1 MTAICRSAGSPV
13 AGWVVGQPRCRCPNT
28 LAPAYRA
35 VAQVHARF
43 TFAPDTFAM
52 RPSSRPHF
60 MPGRRQ
66 LLCAAAALAVA
77 SPSRAQSLPVQ
88 DELWTDGV
96 RGRSLPVRIRWPTT
110 PLGEAAADTPVVLF
124 SHGLG
129 GTRAGG
135 AVWGEAWAAAGFAVL
150 HLQHPGSDFEAVRAG
165 AGSFSNRAGLAAVAG
180 PEQLLARLLDVR
192 FAVDEIGRRQAAGQ
206 ARWVGARMDRLGLCG
221 HSFGAHTTLG
231 AAGQRYPGFEGISEP
246 RLASFIAFSPT
257 VPAIGNA
264 QQAFGRLSRPVLTLT
279 GTRDEDVLGNGATPD
294 KRIAVFAAL
303 PPGGKAQ
310 LVLQDADHMTFGG
323 QTGRAAE
330 IVPRESV
337 TRDQQARDH
346 ALVAAITTDWW
357 RATLLDDADARA
369 RLIAPAGL
377 RPGDRW
383 QQK

>member
-1 MTAICRSAGSPV
+1 MLAVTQTAIPTRRDCLQALL
-13 AGWVVGQPRCRCPNT
+13 VGT
-28 LAPAYRA
+28 LG
-35 VAQVHARF
+35 V
-43 TFAPDTFAM
+43 
-52 RPSSRPHF
+52 
-60 MPGRRQ
+60 G
-66 LLCAAAALAVA
+66 AALAN
-77 SPSRAQSLPVQ
+77 AQSPAPGVE
-88 DELWTDGV
+88 DDTWTDTARKRDV
-96 RGRSLPVRIRWPTT
+96 PVRVRWPQSDRHN
-110 PLGEAAADTPVVLF
+110 AALPVVLF

-129 GTRAGG
+129 GTRDGG
-135 AVWGEAWAAAGFAVL
+135 TVWGEAWAAAGFVVV
-150 HLQHPGSDFEAVRAG
+150 HIQHPGSD
-165 AGSFSNRAGLAAVAG
+165 LAAVSRTATSFSDKAG
-180 PEQLLARLLDVR
+180 LRVAAGAAQLLARLQDVGFVLNQISLR
-192 FAVDEIGRRQAAGQ
+192 HAARQGRWATARHGAVG
-206 ARWVGARMDRLGLCG
+206 MSG

-231 AAGQRYPGFEGISEP
+231 MAGQRYPGFEGISEP

-257 VPAIGNA
+257 VPSVGDA

-279 GTRDEDVLGNGATPD
+279 GTRDDDVLGNGATPD
-294 KRIAVFAAL
+294 KRIAVFPAL
-303 PPGGKAQ
+303 PSSGKAQ

>member
-1 MTAICRSAGSPV
+1 V
-13 AGWVVGQPRCRCPNT
+13 AVTQAAKPTRRDCLQALLVGT
-28 LAPAYRA
+28 LG
-35 VAQVHARF
+35 V
-43 TFAPDTFAM
+43 
-52 RPSSRPHF
+52 
-60 MPGRRQ
+60 G
-66 LLCAAAALAVA
+66 AALAN
-77 SPSRAQSLPVQ
+77 AQSSAPGVE
-88 DELWTDGV
+88 DDTWTDTARKRDV
-96 RGRSLPVRIRWPTT
+96 PVRVRWPQSDRLNTA
-110 PLGEAAADTPVVLF
+110 LPVVLF

-129 GTRAGG
+129 GTRDGG
-135 AVWGEAWAAAGFAVL
+135 AAWGEAWAAAGFVVV
-150 HLQHPGSDFEAVRAG
+150 HIQHPGSD
-165 AGSFSNRAGLAAVAG
+165 LAAVSRTATSFSDKAG
-180 PEQLLARLLDVR
+180 LRAAAGAPQLLARLQDVGFVLSQISLR
-192 FAVDEIGRRQAAGQ
+192 HAAQQGRWATARPGAVG
-206 ARWVGARMDRLGLCG
+206 MSG

-231 AAGQRYPGFEGISEP
+231 MAGQRYPGFEGISEP

-257 VPAIGNA
+257 VPAVGDP
-264 QQAFGRLSRPVLTLT
+264 QQAFSRLSRPVLTLT

>member
-1 MTAICRSAGSPV
+1 MAVTQTAKPTRRDCLQALL
-13 AGWVVGQPRCRCPNT
+13 VGT
-28 LAPAYRA
+28 LG
-35 VAQVHARF
+35 V
-43 TFAPDTFAM
+43 
-52 RPSSRPHF
+52 
-60 MPGRRQ
+60 G
-66 LLCAAAALAVA
+66 AALAN
-77 SPSRAQSLPVQ
+77 AQSPAPGVE
-88 DELWTDGV
+88 DDTWTDTARKRDV
-96 RGRSLPVRIRWPTT
+96 PVRVRWPQSDRHN
-110 PLGEAAADTPVVLF
+110 AALPVVLF

-129 GTRAGG
+129 GTRDGG
-135 AVWGEAWAAAGFAVL
+135 TVWGEAWAAAGFVVV
-150 HLQHPGSDFEAVRAG
+150 HIQHPGSD
-165 AGSFSNRAGLAAVAG
+165 LAAVSRTATSFSDKAG
-180 PEQLLARLLDVR
+180 LRVAAGAAQLLARLQDVGFVLNQISLR
-192 FAVDEIGRRQAAGQ
+192 HAARQGRWATARHGAVG
-206 ARWVGARMDRLGLCG
+206 MSG

-231 AAGQRYPGFEGISEP
+231 MAGQRYPGFEGISEP

-257 VPAIGNA
+257 VPSVGDA

-279 GTRDEDVLGNGATPD
+279 GTRDDDVLGNGATPD
-294 KRIAVFAAL
+294 KRIAVFPAL
-303 PPGGKAQ
+303 PSSGKAQ

>member
-1 MTAICRSAGSPV
+1 MAVTQTAISTRRDCLQALL
-13 AGWVVGQPRCRCPNT
+13 VGA
-28 LAPAYRA
+28 LGVGVAPAN
-35 VAQVHARF
+35 
-43 TFAPDTFAM
+43 
-52 RPSSRPHF
+52 
-60 MPGRRQ
+60 
-66 LLCAAAALAVA
+66 
-77 SPSRAQSLPVQ
+77 AQSPA
-88 DELWTDGV
+88 DGV
-96 RGRSLPVRIRWPTT
+96 EDDTWADTDRKRDVPVRVRWPKPDQHNTA
-110 PLGEAAADTPVVLF
+110 LPVVLF

-129 GTRAGG
+129 GTRDGG
-135 AVWGEAWAAAGFAVL
+135 MVWGQAWAAAGFVVV
-150 HLQHPGSDFEAVRAG
+150 HLQHPGSD
-165 AGSFSNRAGLAAVAG
+165 LAAVSRTATSFSDKAG
-180 PEQLLARLLDVR
+180 LRAAAGAAQLLARLQDVG
-192 FAVDEIGRRQAAGQ
+192 FVLNQIGLRHAARQGRWAT
-206 ARWVGARMDRLGLCG
+206 ARPGTVGMSG

-231 AAGQRYPGFEGISEP
+231 MAGQRYPGFEGISEP

-257 VPAIGNA
+257 VPAIGDA
-264 QQAFGRLSRPVLTLT
+264 QQAFGRLSRPVLALT
-279 GTRDEDVLGNGATPD
+279 GTRDDDVLGNGATPD

-357 RATLLDDADARA
+357 RATLLDDAAARA

>member
-1 MTAICRSAGSPV
+1 VAVTQTAKPTRRDCLQSLLG
-13 AGWVVGQPRCRCPNT
+13 GT
-28 LAPAYRA
+28 LG
-35 VAQVHARF
+35 V
-43 TFAPDTFAM
+43 
-52 RPSSRPHF
+52 S
-60 MPGRRQ
+60 
-66 LLCAAAALAVA
+66 AALAN
-77 SPSRAQSLPVQ
+77 AQSPAPGVE
-88 DELWTDGV
+88 DDTWTDTARKRDV
-96 RGRSLPVRIRWPTT
+96 PVRVRWPQSDRHN
-110 PLGEAAADTPVVLF
+110 AALPVVLF

-129 GTRAGG
+129 GTRDGG
-135 AVWGEAWAAAGFAVL
+135 TVWGEAWAAAGFVVV
-150 HLQHPGSDFEAVRAG
+150 HIQHPGSD
-165 AGSFSNRAGLAAVAG
+165 LAAVSRTATSFSDKAG
-180 PEQLLARLLDVR
+180 LRVAAGAAQLLARLQDVGFVLNQISLR
-192 FAVDEIGRRQAAGQ
+192 HAARQGRWATARHGAVG
-206 ARWVGARMDRLGLCG
+206 MSG

-231 AAGQRYPGFEGISEP
+231 MAGQRYPGFEGISEP

-257 VPAIGNA
+257 VPSVGDA

-279 GTRDEDVLGNGATPD
+279 GTRDDDVLGNGATPD
-294 KRIAVFAAL
+294 KRIAVFPAL
-303 PPGGKAQ
+303 PSSGKAQ

-337 TRDQQARDH
+337 TRDQQARDP